1 MSVRELA
8 RATNGFYQRCT
19 AARRRG
25 TSAFACSLALL
36 YALSILTRGTSSQD
50 ISDPERISASEV
62 ELAPIVEHKPK
73 PWYQWFFWIF
83 PRFAL
88 RRYIFFVIFLACGL
102 AVFVP
107 LAITKFHCSYQGWAT
122 GILLIIQ
129 VSWLA
134 CDVSPTHFV
143 TLTMVRAS
151 DPPPPSSVDEQLL
164 IHRSRCY
171 LVMCAGGLYLS
182 INQSQSDG
190 RLDVIPSVTAGRG
203 AGWLQQ
209 HDAAHDRR
217 RADHHGQH
225 RSLALSA
232 VHLAIPLGPSLVVHR
247 RCVVAAT
254 PHSLTSGG
262 RY

>member
-1 MSVRELA
+1 M
-8 RATNGFYQRCT
+8 
-19 AARRRG
+19 
-25 TSAFACSLALL
+25 

-151 DPPPPSSVDEQLL
+151 DPPPSSVVRSYAAHPSIALL
-164 IHRSRCY
+164 PCD
-171 LVMCAGGLYLS
+171 VCGWPLS
-182 INQSQSDG
+182 IYQSISI
-190 RLDVIPSVTAGRG
+190 RWAP
-203 AGWLQQ
+203 
-209 HDAAHDRR
+209 
-217 RADHHGQH
+217 
-225 RSLALSA
+225 
-232 VHLAIPLGPSLVVHR
+232 
-247 RCVVAAT
+247 
-254 PHSLTSGG
+254 
-262 RY
+262 